1 MFFFRNSGVFLL
13 FKHSHMWLGDPL
25 YIDQVGDRTVAD
37 CSVLIVDDQASSRL
51 VLATL
56 LEEVVATYS
65 VSSGKE
71 ALEYCRNNKP
81 DLILM
86 DVSMPEMDGH
96 QTTALLRQNQSCE
109 NIPIIF
115 VTSSSTED
123 DESRCWD
130 SGCVDFV
137 VKPVNASTLRNRV
150 KSHIQHKLRSDL
162 LETLIYIDKLTGAY
176 NRHYLDDYL
185 PRLVKD
191 SERNATPLSLIIFD
205 VDHFKLF
212 NDMYGHLDGDSCLW
226 KVSRTINSALLR
238 PMDKLVRIGGEE
250 FLVILPNTH
259 AEGAKAVANRL
270 LKTVYDLN
278 IPHTSSEY
286 GRVTLSAGLAV
297 KTIEDNK
304 AVDFIMLEADKNLYA
319 AKTSGRNRVV
329 SPSQSSS
336 KKSAYSVLSSK
347 A

>member
-1 MFFFRNSGVFLL
+1 M
-13 FKHSHMWLGDPL
+13 
-25 YIDQVGDRTVAD
+25 YIDQVGDRTLTD

-51 VLATL
+51 ILETL
-56 LEEVVATYS
+56 LDEIVACCS

-71 ALEYCRNNKP
+71 AIEYCKHNKP

-96 QTTALLRQNQSCE
+96 ETTAQLRQKPSCE
-109 NIPIIF
+109 QIPIIF
-115 VTSSSTED
+115 VTSSSTEEE
-123 DESRCWD
+123 ESRCWD

-137 VKPVNASTLRNRV
+137 VKPVNACTLRNRV
-150 KSHIQHKLRSDL
+150 KSHIQHKLRSDF

-191 SERNATPLSLIIFD
+191 SERNATSLSLVIFD

-226 KVSRTINSALLR
+226 KVSKTINDALLR

-250 FLVILPNTH
+250 FLVVLPNTDV
-259 AEGAKAVANRL
+259 EGAVAVAERL
-270 LKTVYDLN
+270 LETVYDLN
-278 IPHTSSEY
+278 ILHSSSEY
-286 GRVTLSAGLAV
+286 GRITLSAGLAIKTANDD
-297 KTIEDNK
+297 KTIDY
-304 AVDFIMLEADKNLYA
+304 VMLEADKNLYA
-319 AKTSGRNRVV
+319 AKTSGRNRLV
-329 SPSQSSS
+329 SPSLAPTKKAKIPSSS
-336 KKSAYSVLSSK
+336 QTVKSF
-347 A
+347 

>member
-1 MFFFRNSGVFLL
+1 M
-13 FKHSHMWLGDPL
+13 
-25 YIDQVGDRTVAD
+25 YIDQVGDRTLTD

-51 VLATL
+51 ILETL
-56 LEEVVATYS
+56 LDEIVACFS

-71 ALEYCRNNKP
+71 AIEYCKHNKP

-96 QTTALLRQNQSCE
+96 ETTALLRQKPSCE
-109 NIPIIF
+109 HIPIIF
-115 VTSSSTED
+115 VTSSSTEEE
-123 DESRCWD
+123 ESRCWG

-137 VKPVNASTLRNRV
+137 VKPVNACTLRNRV
-150 KSHIQHKLRSDL
+150 KSHLQHKLRSDF

-191 SERNATPLSLIIFD
+191 SERNATPLSLVIFD

-226 KVSRTINSALLR
+226 KVSKTIKDALLR

-250 FLVILPNTH
+250 FLVILPNTDV
-259 AEGAKAVANRL
+259 EGAVAVAERL
-270 LKTVYDLN
+270 LQTVYDLN
-278 IPHTSSEY
+278 ILHSSSEY
-286 GRVTLSAGLAV
+286 GRITLSAGLAIKTANDD
-297 KTIEDNK
+297 KTIDY
-304 AVDFIMLEADKNLYA
+304 VMLEADKNLYA
-319 AKTSGRNRVV
+319 AKTSGRNRLV
-329 SPSQSSS
+329 SPSLAPTKKAKVPSSS
-336 KKSAYSVLSSK
+336 LTIKSF
-347 A
+347 